1 MVSTLILI
9 TVLLHVVQGDVG
21 PTSLFDNLG
30 VTYTTTHTAYLVFKI
45 PLTPLLDTSQKALDC
60 LDDYKQHHDD
70 AGYLIPV
77 KQNILRL
84 IRLINYVLIRQ
95 IPPRDNINYIATTPD
110 PLQASASIGDIN
122 VPTSRSTTQVPV
134 TYPTLV
140 INTNRPPRRGK
151 RRRIGRAVPIIEGLI
166 AVSKLSVE
174 LLNAF
179 KSTKK
184 QADMDTLKYR
194 IQRNSQAL
202 QIIQSRLDTTIANYK
217 TIANMQSELVNIT
230 VAHEHQIRILQIA
243 THTSQLLN
251 TIYNALI
258 KLQNRQ
264 LPLELVTPDG
274 LDLAFKEL
282 SKTLG
287 NFNLK
292 PLHDKR
298 SLYQQKVDAVYSDV
312 DGLKILIPVV
322 AAATDDMLQL
332 YYVSTPPIQITNAT
346 LAKVELEG
354 PYIAV
359 KGEFEAEGQIFTD
372 QQFADCDRIG
382 TDQYSCPKTNYVFR
396 NLSSTCIYNFLL
408 GDLSEIKRTCSLTFL
423 KETNLVSQ
431 HEGNNF
437 TVYSTAPDT
446 LTLSCET
453 EANSAVHVFENKI
466 SFVLNRDCHYAYTT
480 HHKFYYSSALLHSHE
495 VVSDPINTA
504 ESILEPLKIN
514 ISPMAD
520 YLPALGPIP
529 IDEFDKLSKPKL
541 FLRIVNRMIYPYTTV
556 IVLLSCLYVI
566 CHVICIVKD
575 KCSCKIP
582 TRSLPYHKQMQRVL
596 Q

>member
-1 MVSTLILI
+1 MFSTLILFI
-9 TVLLHVVQGDVG
+9 VLLRDVQGDLG
-21 PTSLFDNLG
+21 PTSLFNNLG

-45 PLTPLLDTSQKALDC
+45 PLIPLLDTSQKALDC
-60 LDDYKQHHDD
+60 LDDYKQHHDS
-70 AGYLIPV
+70 AGYLTPV

-84 IRLINYVLIRQ
+84 IKLINYVLVRQ
-95 IPPRDNINYIATTPD
+95 TRGRDNIDYIATSND
-110 PLQASASIGDIN
+110 PLQASASIGTIN
-122 VPTSRSTTQVPV
+122 VPSSRSSTPVPV
-134 TYPTLV
+134 TYSPLV
-140 INTNRPPRRGK
+140 INTNRPARRGK
-151 RRRIGRAVPIIEGLI
+151 RRRIGRALPIVEGLI

-179 KSTKK
+179 TSTRK
-184 QADMDTLKYR
+184 QADMELLKYR

-202 QIIQSRLDTTIANYK
+202 QNIQSRLDTTIANYK
-217 TIANMQSELVNIT
+217 IIANMQSELVNLTI
-230 VAHEHQIRILQIA
+230 AHEHQIRILQIA

-258 KLQNRQ
+258 KLKNRQ
-264 LPLELVTPDG
+264 LPLELVTPEG
-274 LDLAFKEL
+274 LDLAFIEL
-282 SKTLG
+282 STYLG
-287 NFNLK
+287 TFNLI
-292 PLHDKR
+292 PLQDKR
-298 SLYQQKVDAVYSDV
+298 SLFQQKVDAIYSDRE
-312 DGLKILIPVV
+312 GLKILLPVV
-322 AAATDDMLQL
+322 AAATDDMLNL
-332 YYVSTPPIQITNAT
+332 YHVSTPPIQITNAT
-346 LAKVELEG
+346 LAKIELEG

-382 TDQYSCPKTNYVFR
+382 TDQYSCMKTNFVFR

-408 GDLSEIKRTCSLTFL
+408 GDLMEIKRTCSLTFL
-423 KETNLVSQ
+423 KEQNLVSQ

-437 TVYSTAPDT
+437 TVYSTEPDT
-446 LTLSCET
+446 LTLSCDN
-453 EANSAVHVFENKI
+453 EANSTVHVFENKI
-466 SFVLNRDCHYAYTT
+466 SFVLNRDCPYAYTT

-495 VVSDPINTA
+495 VVTDPISTA
-504 ESILEPLKIN
+504 ESILEPLKIH

-541 FLRIVNRMIYPYTTV
+541 FLRIVNRLIYPYTTA

-566 CHVICIVKD
+566 CHVFCIVKD

-582 TRSLPYHKQMQRVL
+582 DRTLPYHKQMQQIL